1 MSAEKKI
8 DEQQVLGPGPII
20 LAGCMGFMMI
30 CAWAFAGPKAFQR
43 PTIDVELTENVD
55 SQTEEIKVTETQAT
69 ETNTTTT
76 IETENAEKTTTATTI
91 DQQSEVNTQTTTSA
105 EQPTTDNTQT
115 TTSAE
120 QPTTDSTQTTTSA
133 EQPTTDNTQTT
144 TSTEQPNIDN
154 TQTTTSDNT
163 QTTTTSTEQPTTDT
177 TQTTTNTSEGNATS
191 KPEQKTTNTT
201 KDLGTISESQGKYLT
216 EAKTLGQIK
225 FDINEIKLS
234 SPAKETINS
243 LISEIKEYDPNRV
256 TIKVEGHTSKV
267 GDARLNQEISQDRAN
282 IVVKYLKG
290 QNLPYQ
296 VIGEGVGYSQ
306 PLPNIDPAS
315 NVNQRTVIILTPIN

>member
-1 MSAEKKI
+1 
-8 DEQQVLGPGPII
+8 
-20 LAGCMGFMMI
+20 
-30 CAWAFAGPKAFQR
+30 
-43 PTIDVELTENVD
+43 
-55 SQTEEIKVTETQAT
+55 
-69 ETNTTTT
+69 
-76 IETENAEKTTTATTI
+76 
-91 DQQSEVNTQTTTSA
+91 TTTSA

-115 TTSAE
+115 TTSGE
-120 QPTTDSTQTTTSA
+120 QPNI
-133 EQPTTDNTQTT
+133 DNTQTT
-144 TSTEQPNIDN
+144 TSDN

-191 KPEQKTTNTT
+191 KPEPKTTNTT
-201 KDLGTISESQGKYLT
+201 KDLATISESQGKYLT

-267 GDARLNQEISQDRAN
+267 GDARLNQEISQDRAD

-306 PLPNIDPAS
+306 PLPNSDPAS
-315 NVNQRTVIILTPIN
+315 NVNQRTVIILTPTN

>member
-55 SQTEEIKVTETQAT
+55 SQTEEIQVTETQAT
-69 ETNTTTT
+69 QTNTTTT
-76 IETENAEKTTTATTI
+76 IETENAEKTTTATTT

-105 EQPTTDNTQT
+105 EQPTTDN
-115 TTSAE
+115 
-120 QPTTDSTQTTTSA
+120 TQTTTSA

-267 GDARLNQEISQDRAN
+267 GDAQLNQEISQDRAN

-296 VIGEGVGYSQ
+296 VIGKGVGYSQ

>member
-55 SQTEEIKVTETQAT
+55 SQTEEIQVTETQAT

-105 EQPTTDNTQT
+105 KQPTTDSTQT
-115 TTSAE
+115 TTSAK

-144 TSTEQPNIDN
+144 TSAEQPTADN
-154 TQTTTSDNT
+154 TQTTTSA
-163 QTTTTSTEQPTTDT
+163 EQPTADT
-177 TQTTTNTSEGNATS
+177 TPTTTNTLEGNATS
-191 KPEQKTTNTT
+191 KPEPKTTNTT
-201 KDLGTISESQGKYLT
+201 KDLATISESQGKYLT

-306 PLPNIDPAS
+306 PLPNSDPAS
-315 NVNQRTVIILTPIN
+315 NVNQRTVIILTPTN

>member
-55 SQTEEIKVTETQAT
+55 SQTEEIQVTETQAT

-76 IETENAEKTTTATTI
+76 IETENAE
-91 DQQSEVNTQTTTSA
+91 
-105 EQPTTDNTQT
+105 T

-144 TSTEQPNIDN
+144 TSA
-154 TQTTTSDNT
+154 
-163 QTTTTSTEQPTTDT
+163 EQPTADT
-177 TQTTTNTSEGNATS
+177 TPTTTNTLEGNATS
-191 KPEQKTTNTT
+191 KPEPKTTNTT
-201 KDLGTISESQGKYLT
+201 KDLATISESQGKYLT

-306 PLPNIDPAS
+306 PLPNSDPAS
-315 NVNQRTVIILTPIN
+315 NVNQRTVIILTPTN